1 MNQTKDNM
9 CNWHYQDVIGGVLF
23 VLPSQT
29 LATSFIQTVS
39 CCFLKFH
46 MTTADQK
53 QCQHLCVS
61 HQSCRDRLSSSLDFY
76 FLTAQARGVFYPPVT
91 GALSL

>member
-39 CCFLKFH
+39 CCFLKIPH
-46 MTTADQK
+46 DN
-53 QCQHLCVS
+53 
-61 HQSCRDRLSSSLDFY
+61 R
-76 FLTAQARGVFYPPVT
+76 
-91 GALSL
+91 